1 MAYTTPSTRTVG
13 TLISTT
19 IWNRDIVNNIIN
31 LAEGPYM
38 IRTNDA
44 SQAIGTGAFTPLN
57 YGTLVDASTRV
68 GSVITYSTTDDEFN
82 LPQTG
87 RYLVQGSAVWGVS
100 TNSTV
105 GNFRQFNISAST
117 AAGAGTPIGTFAVG
131 AANST
136 LEELGGCFMAEARIT
151 STSQKIV
158 IKAFQDSGAN
168 LGIFA
173 NSTSR
178 PNRVSIRWIGPV

>member
-1 MAYTTPSTRTVG
+1 MAYTTPSTQTVG
-13 TLISTT
+13 TLIGTT
-19 IWNRDIVNNIIN
+19 EWDRDIINNIIN

-38 IRTNDA
+38 IRTSA
-44 SQAIGTGAFTPLN
+44 GQAVGSGSFTPLN
-57 YGTLVDASTRV
+57 YETLVDASTRT
-68 GSVITYSTTDDEFN
+68 GSVIVYSTTDDEFN

-105 GNFRQFNISAST
+105 GLYRQFNISSST
-117 AAGAGTPIGTFAVG
+117 AAGAGAPIGTFTIG
-131 AANST
+131 APNST
-136 LEELGGCFMAEARIT
+136 TEELGGCFMAEARIT

-168 LGIFA
+168 LSVQP

-178 PNRVSIRWIGPV
+178 PNRVSIRWVGPV